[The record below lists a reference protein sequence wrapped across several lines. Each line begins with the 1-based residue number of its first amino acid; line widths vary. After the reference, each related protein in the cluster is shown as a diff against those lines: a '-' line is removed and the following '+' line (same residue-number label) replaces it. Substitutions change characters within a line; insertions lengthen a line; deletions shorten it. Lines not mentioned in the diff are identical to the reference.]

1 MVSKTQRNSDKCDV
15 NSLKIE
21 KKNGQTI
28 ANKQSALER
37 KDKKKSW
44 LSSIVHPFTFIVVY
58 EIQSP
63 TRDIRV

>member
-37 KDKKKSW
+37 KDKKKS
-44 LSSIVHPFTFIVVY
+44 
-58 EIQSP
+58 
-63 TRDIRV
+63 